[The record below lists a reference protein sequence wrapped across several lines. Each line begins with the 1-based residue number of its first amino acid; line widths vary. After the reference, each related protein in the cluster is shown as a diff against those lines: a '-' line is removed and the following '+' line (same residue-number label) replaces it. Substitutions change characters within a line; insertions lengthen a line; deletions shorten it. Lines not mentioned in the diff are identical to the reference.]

1 MTNPENFT
9 AHRKALMR
17 LSELCGSL
25 TSAFLITK
33 DTAYSNAAKKH
44 LNAWFVNDQTKRP
57 YCFSLFNLDGI
68 VIGAQI
74 MSDEDHDLWS
84 FTTAD
89 GKSVAKA
96 LEYMAPY
103 VADKSKWF
111 LKSDVMNWEAFPG
124 ARPTYIL
131 GAFRLNRTDYY
142 NLWKQRKHFLEVEAI
157 RRNVPLK
164 FPLLWLADNK

>member
-1 MTNPENFT
+1 
-9 AHRKALMR
+9 
-17 LSELCGSL
+17 
-25 TSAFLITK
+25 
-33 DTAYSNAAKKH
+33 
-44 LNAWFVNDQTKRP
+44 
-57 YCFSLFNLDGI
+57 
-68 VIGAQI
+68 
-74 MSDEDHDLWS
+74 MSDEDHDLSS
-84 FTTAD
+84 FTAVH

-111 LKSDVMNWEAFPG
+111 LKPDVMNWEAFPG
-124 ARPTYIL
+124 ARPAYIL